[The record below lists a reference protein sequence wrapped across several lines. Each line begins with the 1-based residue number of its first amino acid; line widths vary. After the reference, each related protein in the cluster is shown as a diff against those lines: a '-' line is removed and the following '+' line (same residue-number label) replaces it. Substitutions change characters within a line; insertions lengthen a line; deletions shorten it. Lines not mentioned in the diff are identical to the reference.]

1 MEIKK
6 QCIYEF
12 GPFVLD
18 SAQQLLLRDN
28 KPLALTPKTYDALL
42 VLVRNR
48 GRLLSKAELM

>member
-12 GPFVLD
+12 GRFVLD
-18 SAQQLLLRDN
+18 WAEQLLLRDN

-48 GRLLSKAELM
+48 GRLLSKAD